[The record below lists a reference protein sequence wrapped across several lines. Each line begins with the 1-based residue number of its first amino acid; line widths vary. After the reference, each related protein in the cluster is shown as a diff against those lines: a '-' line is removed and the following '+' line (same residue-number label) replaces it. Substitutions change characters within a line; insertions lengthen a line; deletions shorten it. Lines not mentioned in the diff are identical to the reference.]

1 MKSFSR
7 PLMLVLALLQVC
19 HMRAGDVVTVCG
31 QNVQNFFYSL
41 DRGRTTGNSVTK
53 SNYNTEEGRSIKM
66 NAITDALSIYEAD
79 IYAFNEVE
87 CCAESLELLAQ
98 SMSLKTGKSYQ
109 PVADGLS
116 YDLSVNPD
124 GLIKSGFIY
133 NAAKIE
139 PVGDNLSTAVGYTH
153 IYPAQMRMQTFRSKA
168 SGECFTL
175 SMNHF
180 KASTSDDPTYDVAQR
195 EYNSIALLKGL
206 DQATLDPDILVMG
219 DLNTGMSEL
228 SLNNLVNAGYEEQI
242 LKRDPYA
249 ASYWYYNDGSLIDH
263 VFANSTMAAQV
274 TDAHIEYVAN
284 PHSTGSK
291 YTAYSD
297 HDPYLVMLNL
307 EAQPVPTYSYK
318 KATTCTAGV
327 HYLIVAPIQGLQ
339 VANPVGISNSYE
351 YQAGAAVTEANGY
364 ITMPDAKK
372 AYIFEDAG
380 NGNYYLKDYY
390 GRYNYQKGTYYSTNV
405 GTKSY
410 VDEANCTFSVT
421 MQGDGTFKILNT
433 ATNYYYLASLYNDA
447 PQFTWRNW
455 NNLGANQYLPWLYQ
469 YDPDYSPTGISTIN
483 ANALPTA
490 TRKMMSNG
498 QLLIVMPD
506 GKRYTLQGIAVEK

>member
-153 IYPAQMRMQTFRSKA
+153 I
-168 SGECFTL
+168 
-175 SMNHF
+175 
-180 KASTSDDPTYDVAQR
+180 
-195 EYNSIALLKGL
+195 
-206 DQATLDPDILVMG
+206 
-219 DLNTGMSEL
+219 
-228 SLNNLVNAGYEEQI
+228 
-242 LKRDPYA
+242 
-249 ASYWYYNDGSLIDH
+249 
-263 VFANSTMAAQV
+263 
-274 TDAHIEYVAN
+274 
-284 PHSTGSK
+284 
-291 YTAYSD
+291 
-297 HDPYLVMLNL
+297 
-307 EAQPVPTYSYK
+307 
-318 KATTCTAGV
+318 
-327 HYLIVAPIQGLQ
+327 
-339 VANPVGISNSYE
+339 
-351 YQAGAAVTEANGY
+351 
-364 ITMPDAKK
+364 
-372 AYIFEDAG
+372 
-380 NGNYYLKDYY
+380 
-390 GRYNYQKGTYYSTNV
+390 
-405 GTKSY
+405 
-410 VDEANCTFSVT
+410 
-421 MQGDGTFKILNT
+421 
-433 ATNYYYLASLYNDA
+433 
-447 PQFTWRNW
+447 
-455 NNLGANQYLPWLYQ
+455 
-469 YDPDYSPTGISTIN
+469 
-483 ANALPTA
+483 
-490 TRKMMSNG
+490 
-498 QLLIVMPD
+498 
-506 GKRYTLQGIAVEK
+506 